1 MDCRKFLIII
11 VSILITLFLAF
22 VTIGHYYDNKEQLVL
37 GTIEANAYGIK
48 SPASGIVKDIYVK
61 NGDIVNKNTVLFT
74 ITSNN
79 HQYKVISPKNGE
91 IFDFIL
97 EKNNAVVKN
106 GEYLNIYDYDKK
118 WISFMIKPDLAK
130 NIHIGD
136 KINMELAEY
145 NGEPFETT
153 IMQISMSTDN
163 DNQVKENTYLPTVKA
178 IAFINNDNEE
188 LRVGRRVVTNLKK
201 LKCIY

>member
-1 MDCRKFLIII
+1 MDCKKFLIII
-11 VSILITLFLAF
+11 VSVLITLFLAF

-61 NGDIVNKNTVLFT
+61 NGDIVKKNTVLFT
-74 ITSNN
+74 ITSKN
-79 HQYKVISPKNGE
+79 HQYKVVSPKNGE

-136 KINMELAEY
+136 KIDMELAEY

-163 DNQVKENTYLPTVKA
+163 DNQAKESTYLPTVKV

>member
-1 MDCRKFLIII
+1 MDCKKFLIII

-22 VTIGHYYDNKEQLVL
+22 VTIGHYYDSKEQLVL
-37 GTIEANAYGIK
+37 GTIEANAYDIK

-61 NGDIVNKNTVLFT
+61 NGDIVKKNTVLFT
-74 ITSNN
+74 ITSKN
-79 HQYKVISPKNGE
+79 HQYKVVSPKNGE

-136 KINMELAEY
+136 KIDMELAEY

-163 DNQVKENTYLPTVKA
+163 DNQAKESTYLPTVKV

>member
-1 MDCRKFLIII
+1 MDCKKFLIII
-11 VSILITLFLAF
+11 VSILITLFVAF
-22 VTIGHYYDNKEQLVL
+22 VTIGHYNDNKEQLVL
-37 GTIEANAYGIK
+37 GTIEANAYDIK

-61 NGDIVNKNTVLFT
+61 NGDIVKKNTVLFT
-74 ITSNN
+74 ITSKN
-79 HQYKVISPKNGE
+79 HQYKVVSPKNGE

-106 GEYLNIYDYDKK
+106 GEYLNIYDYNKK

-136 KINMELAEY
+136 KIDMELAEY
-145 NGEPFETT
+145 NGEPFKTT

-163 DNQVKENTYLPTVKA
+163 DNQVKENTYLPTVKV

-188 LRVGRRVVTNLKK
+188 LRVGRRVITNLKK

>member
-11 VSILITLFLAF
+11 VSILITLFVAF

-37 GTIEANAYGIK
+37 GTIEANAYTIK

-61 NGDIVNKNTVLFT
+61 NGDIVKKNTVLFT
-74 ITSNN
+74 ITSKNYL
-79 HQYKVISPKNGE
+79 YKVVSPKNGE

-118 WISFMIKPDLAK
+118 WISCMIKPDLAK

-136 KINMELAEY
+136 KIDMELAEY

-163 DNQVKENTYLPTVKA
+163 DNQAKENTYLPTVKV

-188 LRVGRRVVTNLKK
+188 LRVGRRVITNLKK

>member
-1 MDCRKFLIII
+1 MDCKKFLIII

-22 VTIGHYYDNKEQLVL
+22 VTIGHYYDNQEQLVL
-37 GTIEANAYGIK
+37 GTIEANAYTIK

-61 NGDIVNKNTVLFT
+61 NGDIVKKNTVLFT
-74 ITSNN
+74 ITSKN
-79 HQYKVISPKNGE
+79 HQYKVVSPKNGE

-97 EKNNAVVKN
+97 EKNNTVVKN

-118 WISFMIKPDLAK
+118 WISFMIKPDSAK

>member
-1 MDCRKFLIII
+1 MDCKKFLIII

-22 VTIGHYYDNKEQLVL
+22 VTIGHYYDNKEQLAL
-37 GTIEANAYGIK
+37 GTIEANAYAIK
-48 SPASGIVKDIYVK
+48 SPASGIVKNIYVK
-61 NGDIVNKNTVLFT
+61 NGDIVRKNTVLFT
-74 ITSNN
+74 ITSRN
-79 HQYKVISPKNGE
+79 HQYKVVSPKNGE

-106 GEYLNIYDYDKK
+106 GEYLNIYDYNKK

-136 KINMELAEY
+136 KIDMELAEY

-163 DNQVKENTYLPTVKA
+163 DKQAKENTYLPTVKV

-188 LRVGRRVVTNLKK
+188 LRVGRRVITNLKK

>member
-1 MDCRKFLIII
+1 MDCKKFLIII
-11 VSILITLFLAF
+11 VSILITLFVAF
-22 VTIGHYYDNKEQLVL
+22 VTIGHYNDNKEQLVL
-37 GTIEANAYGIK
+37 GTIEANAYDIK

-61 NGDIVNKNTVLFT
+61 NGDIVKKNTVLFT
-74 ITSNN
+74 ITSKN
-79 HQYKVISPKNGE
+79 HQYKVVSPKNGE

-106 GEYLNIYDYDKK
+106 GEYLNIYDYNKK

-136 KINMELAEY
+136 KIDMELAEY

-163 DNQVKENTYLPTVKA
+163 DNQAKENTYLPTVKV

-188 LRVGRRVVTNLKK
+188 LRVGRRVITNLKK

>member
-1 MDCRKFLIII
+1 MDCKKFLIII
-11 VSILITLFLAF
+11 VSILIAIFLVF
-22 VTIGHYYDNKEQLVL
+22 VTIGHYYDNKEQLIL
-37 GTIEANAYGIK
+37 GTIEANAYTIK

-61 NGDIVNKNTVLFT
+61 NGDIVKKNTVLFT
-74 ITSNN
+74 ITSKN
-79 HQYKVISPKNGE
+79 HQYKVVSPKNGE

-97 EKNNAVVKN
+97 VKNNAVAKN

-118 WISFMIKPDLAK
+118 WISFTIKPDLAK

-136 KINMELAEY
+136 KIDMELAEY
-145 NGEPFETT
+145 NGEPFEMT

-163 DNQVKENTYLPTVKA
+163 DNQAKESTYLPTVKV

>member
-37 GTIEANAYGIK
+37 GTIEANAYDIK

-61 NGDIVNKNTVLFT
+61 NGDIVKKNTVLFT
-74 ITSNN
+74 ITSKN
-79 HQYKVISPKNGE
+79 HQYKVVSPKNGE

-136 KINMELAEY
+136 KIDMELAEY

-163 DNQVKENTYLPTVKA
+163 DNQAKENTYLPTVKV

-188 LRVGRRVVTNLKK
+188 LRVGRRVVTNFKK

>member
-1 MDCRKFLIII
+1 MDCKKFLIII

-37 GTIEANAYGIK
+37 GTIEANAYDIK

-61 NGDIVNKNTVLFT
+61 NGDIVKKNTVLFT
-74 ITSNN
+74 ITSKN
-79 HQYKVISPKNGE
+79 HQYKVVSP
-91 IFDFIL
+91 
-97 EKNNAVVKN
+97 KN

-136 KINMELAEY
+136 KIDMELAEY

-163 DNQVKENTYLPTVKA
+163 DNQAKENTYLPTVKV

-188 LRVGRRVVTNLKK
+188 LRVGRRVVTNFKK

>member
-1 MDCRKFLIII
+1 MDCKKFLIII

-37 GTIEANAYGIK
+37 GTIEANAYTIK

-61 NGDIVNKNTVLFT
+61 NGDIVKKNTVLFT
-74 ITSNN
+74 ITSKN
-79 HQYKVISPKNGE
+79 HQYKVVSPKNGE

-136 KINMELAEY
+136 KIDMELAEY

-163 DNQVKENTYLPTVKA
+163 DNQAKENTYLPTVKV

-188 LRVGRRVVTNLKK
+188 LRVGRRVITNLKK

>member
-1 MDCRKFLIII
+1 MDCKKFLIII
-11 VSILITLFLAF
+11 VFILITLFLAF
-22 VTIGHYYDNKEQLVL
+22 VTIGHYYDNKEQLIL
-37 GTIEANAYGIK
+37 GTIEANAYAIK
-48 SPASGIVKDIYVK
+48 SPASGIVQDIYVK
-61 NGDIVNKNTVLFT
+61 NGDIVKKNTVLFT
-74 ITSNN
+74 ITSKN
-79 HQYKVISPKNGE
+79 HQYKVVSPKNGE

-106 GEYLNIYDYDKK
+106 GEYLNIYDYNKK

-136 KINMELAEY
+136 KIDMELAEY

-163 DNQVKENTYLPTVKA
+163 DNQAKENTYLPTVKV

-188 LRVGRRVVTNLKK
+188 LRVGRRVITNLKK

>member
-1 MDCRKFLIII
+1 MDCKKFLIII

-22 VTIGHYYDNKEQLVL
+22 VTIGHYYDNKDQLVL
-37 GTIEANAYGIK
+37 GIIEANDYDIK

-61 NGDIVNKNTVLFT
+61 NGDIVKKNTVLFT
-74 ITSNN
+74 ITSKN
-79 HQYKVISPKNGE
+79 HQYKIVSPKNGE

-136 KINMELAEY
+136 KIEMELAEY

-163 DNQVKENTYLPTVKA
+163 DNQAKENTYLPTVKA

>member
-37 GTIEANAYGIK
+37 GTIEANAYDIK

-61 NGDIVNKNTVLFT
+61 NGDIVKKNTVLFT
-74 ITSNN
+74 ITSKN
-79 HQYKVISPKNGE
+79 HQYKVVSPKNGE

-106 GEYLNIYDYDKK
+106 GEYLNIYDYNKK

-163 DNQVKENTYLPTVKA
+163 DNQAKESTYLPTVKA